1 MQSKGELELT
11 DNTRDE
17 SMGFYIGNMY
27 RKMVQHIS
35 VQLRPFDITTEQFA
49 ILFQL
54 NKSDGINQKELALRT
69 SKDQPT
75 ITRILDVLGRK
86 GLVEKK
92 MCPNDRRAFLISVT
106 AQGRE
111 LMEQAIPVENKALEQ
126 VFEGIEPEQLEW
138 LKQIAMHCIANIQR
152 HTIE

>member
-11 DNTRDE
+11 DSTRDE

-106 AQGRE
+106 AKGRE

>member
-1 MQSKGELELT
+1 MT
-11 DNTRDE
+11 DFTREE

-54 NKSDGINQKELALRT
+54 SKSDGINQKELSLRT

-75 ITRILDVLGRK
+75 VTRILDVLSRK

-92 MCPNDRRAFLISVT
+92 MCENDRRAFLISVT
-106 AQGRE
+106 AKGRE

-138 LKQIAMHCIANIQR
+138 LKQLAMHCMANIQR